1 MSGFFHDGADFFK
14 FYGKEKPYH
23 YPDKPPLDNR
33 YPANVMIWRMPDSSA
48 KSLIVSLHDAHPGSH
63 AAIAEQI
70 AFLSQYGINHSSLL
84 VVPEFHHR
92 GSVLQDKSFC
102 EAVIA
107 WQEQG
112 HEIVLH
118 GYFHDRRESP
128 PEKLSNLFWTRLY
141 TSREAEFL
149 DLPDAAARLRLER
162 GRALF
167 ASQGW
172 RVRGFVAP
180 AWLMA
185 PGLTGL
191 LAELGFAYT
200 TRLREVIPLLPGTNQ
215 LVASQSLCYSTRA
228 AWRRLA
234 SALWNK
240 RLYGRLRE
248 TNLIRLSLHPRDLE
262 FPLLR
267 RQIDQ
272 ILRAS
277 LKRGFQPTTYGDYV
291 AH

>member
-1 MSGFFHDGADFFK
+1 
-14 FYGKEKPYH
+14 
-23 YPDKPPLDNR
+23 
-33 YPANVMIWRMPDSSA
+33 MIRRMPDSSA

-70 AFLSQYGINHSSLL
+70 AFLAQYGIDRGSIL
-84 VVPEFHHR
+84 VVPEFHHC
-92 GSVLQDKSFC
+92 GSVLQDKAFC
-102 EAVIA
+102 EAITT
-107 WQEQG
+107 WQERG

-118 GYFHDRRESP
+118 GYFHDRQESP
-128 PEKLSNLFWTRLY
+128 PDKLSTLFWTRLY
-141 TSREAEFL
+141 TNREAEFL
-149 DLPDAAARLRLER
+149 DLPDATARLRLER
-162 GRALF
+162 GRSLF

-185 PGLTGL
+185 PNLIGL

-200 TRLREVIPLLPGTNQ
+200 TRLREIIPLSPGVNQ
-215 LVASQSLCYSTRA
+215 PAASQSLCYSTRA
-228 AWRRLA
+228 AWRRLG
-234 SALWNK
+234 SAVWNK
-240 RLYGRLRE
+240 RLYGRLRD

-291 AH
+291 AR

>member
-1 MSGFFHDGADFFK
+1 
-14 FYGKEKPYH
+14 
-23 YPDKPPLDNR
+23 
-33 YPANVMIWRMPDSSA
+33 VPDSPAS
-48 KSLIVSLHDAHPGSH
+48 KSFIVSLHDAHPGSQ

-70 AFLSQYGINHSSLL
+70 AFLAERGVTRSSIL

-92 GSVLQDKSFC
+92 GSLLQDKGFC
-102 EAVIA
+102 EAVSS
-107 WQEQG
+107 WQAEG
-112 HEIVLH
+112 HELVLH

-128 PEKLSNLFWTRLY
+128 PDKLSTLFWTRFY

-149 DLPDAAARLRLER
+149 DLPPASARLRLER

-167 ASQGW
+167 DSLGW
-172 RVRGFVAP
+172 RATGFVAP

-185 PGLTGL
+185 GGLTSL
-191 LAELGFAYT
+191 LAEMGFAYT
-200 TRLREVIPLLPGTNQ
+200 TRVGEIIPLLPGVNR
-215 LVASQSLCYSTRA
+215 LIHSQSLCYSTRA
-228 AWRRLA
+228 GWRRFA

-240 RLYGRLRE
+240 YLYGRLRGA
-248 TNLIRLSLHPRDLE
+248 NLIRLSLHPRDLE

-272 ILRAS
+272 IVRAS

-291 AH
+291 AR